1 MRFVQIYLAVY
12 FVLVIG
18 AGLALWQAGILA
30 RIPPMWI
37 GLTAVVTIALGLLV
51 AYTSPA
57 RPNPIPAAE

>member
-1 MRFVQIYLAVY
+1 MRFVQLYLAVY
-12 FVLVIG
+12 FLLVIG

-37 GLTAVVTIALGLLV
+37 GLTAVVTISLGLLV

-57 RPNPIPAAE
+57 PPRTPIPE